1 MRRLKLWLFERYF
14 PAEAKVE
21 LAKLREEKTQLQ
33 AENDRLN
40 AYIDGLEAGI
50 RLQRR
55 ITINNG
61 VTKQ

>member
-1 MRRLKLWLFERYF
+1 MKRIRTWLFERYF
-14 PAEAKVE
+14 PAAAKVE
-21 LAKLREEKTQLQ
+21 IAELRHHIADLR

-40 AYIDGLEAGI
+40 AYINGLETGV

-61 VTKQ
+61 GVK